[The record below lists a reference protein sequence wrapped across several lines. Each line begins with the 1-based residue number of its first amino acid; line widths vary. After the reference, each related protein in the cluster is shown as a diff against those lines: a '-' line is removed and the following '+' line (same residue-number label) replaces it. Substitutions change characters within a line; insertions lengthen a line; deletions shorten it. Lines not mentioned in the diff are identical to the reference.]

1 MDYQQTRHFITSRLI
16 EEGLLNNE
24 MNQIIWDFAFE
35 NLTDKKVAVE
45 LEENTKM
52 KLINEWIKWKKT
64 YDQADDIKQKLILI
78 NELISIF
85 DPLFNHANVEDHFA
99 LILACISREKK
110 KSKLLSLNQQV
121 VVFDEMEAFLNSI
134 KTLQLF
140 DISQTNSNKKKS

>member
-24 MNQIIWDFAFE
+24 MNQIIWDFACE
-35 NLTDKKVAVE
+35 NLTDKKVNVE

-64 YDQADDIKQKLILI
+64 YDQADDIEQKLILI

-85 DPLFNHANVEDHFA
+85 ETLFNRANQEDHFA

-134 KTLQLF
+134 KTLQLL

>member
-16 EEGLLNNE
+16 EEGLLNTE

-35 NLTDKKVAVE
+35 NLTDKKIDVE

-64 YDQADDIKQKLILI
+64 YDQADDIKQKLFLI

-85 DPLFNHANVEDHFA
+85 DPLFNRSNVEDHFA

-134 KTLQLF
+134 KTLQLL